1 MPPRG
6 RERASSPASRRRVA
20 SQYPARGV
28 DSARIEL
35 TVGGCAD
42 QHFPRNT
49 RHDCDSTPGIT
60 FKDQNAGMHNRVPLI
75 LSVIALVLGPTVG
88 LIAASVASPNAEQL
102 RGEPGARGP
111 AGPEGPP
118 GPPGP
123 TGPQGPPGPKG
134 DRGPQ
139 GLVGPPGPPG
149 KASDV
154 EWPAVVV
161 DGDSR
166 CPAGTRRWTTVY
178 ALTQNPLG
186 SPGNLGSVRPLTV
199 CSTW

>member
-1 MPPRG
+1 MRSLEAM
-6 RERASSPASRRRVA
+6 RLIAAVA
-20 SQYPARGV
+20 SPCVQFFAVG
-28 DSARIEL
+28 SARIIL
-35 TVGGCAD
+35 SASRAAQLCP
-42 QHFPRNT
+42 HN
-49 RHDCDSTPGIT
+49 CDSTPGNR
-60 FKDQNAGMHNRVPLI
+60 FQDQNVGVHNRVPLI
-75 LSVIALVLGPTVG
+75 LSVIALVLGPAVG
-88 LIAASVASPNAEQL
+88 LIAASVASPSAEEM

-111 AGPEGPP
+111 AGPGGPP

-123 TGPQGPPGPKG
+123 AGPQGPPGPKG
-134 DRGPQ
+134 EQGPQ
-139 GLVGPPGPPG
+139 GLVGQPGPPG
-149 KASDV
+149 EASDV

-186 SPGNLGSVRPLTV
+186 TPGNLGSVRPLTV